1 MKVVGNVPEV
11 GAYARPLALVEGLS
25 QVAAAFLADSL
36 CGGPFLHSSA
46 TTLRGEPA
54 SSRPWPRARHR
65 CRTVLVP
72 AALRKLECRVPGR
85 AAGRG
90 HRHLGRRRRKLFHG
104 GQDKIGQRQSGQI
117 RVHQDHQLSVVTAS
131 SWQPIWKT
139 RRARFESDFCSLH
152 ERFRLWISVQ
162 IVYIKTS
169 LKKKRE
175 SEWRKVSFIY
185 EYYILRLEGFYFFLS
200 FFLFRLTEERI
211 DDYSYQYTLRS
222 KDFLNLSERNTN
234 SRAKSRDVIGAV

>member
-1 MKVVGNVPEV
+1 MKVVGDVPEV

-104 GQDKIGQRQSGQI
+104 GQDRAAAIGTDQSPPGPPVVGRHRFVVATDLKNQTSAI
-117 RVHQDHQLSVVTAS
+117 R
-131 SWQPIWKT
+131 
-139 RRARFESDFCSLH
+139 E
-152 ERFRLWISVQ
+152 
-162 IVYIKTS
+162 
-169 LKKKRE
+169 
-175 SEWRKVSFIY
+175 
-185 EYYILRLEGFYFFLS
+185 
-200 FFLFRLTEERI
+200 
-211 DDYSYQYTLRS
+211 
-222 KDFLNLSERNTN
+222 
-234 SRAKSRDVIGAV
+234 

>member
-1 MKVVGNVPEV
+1 MFL
-11 GAYARPLALVEGLS
+11 RLAPTLAHWLS
-25 QVAAAFLADSL
+25 LKACPKWPQHFLQIRSVA
-36 CGGPFLHSSA
+36 GPFFIVAPPPSEASLRLRGRGLGLGTGAAPFSSPLHSGNWNAASLVGLLGA
-46 TTLRGEPA
+46 DTVTWGVGGGSCSTADRTRSGSGNRDRSESTRTTSCRSSPLRRGNRSEKPDERD
-54 SSRPWPRARHR
+54 SRVIFALCTNDSGCEFQWP
-65 CRTVLVP
+65 
-72 AALRKLECRVPGR
+72 G
-85 AAGRG
+85 
-90 HRHLGRRRRKLFHG
+90 
-104 GQDKIGQRQSGQI
+104 
-117 RVHQDHQLSVVTAS
+117 
-131 SWQPIWKT
+131 
-139 RRARFESDFCSLH
+139 
-152 ERFRLWISVQ
+152 Q